1 LNYQEKSEVFWA
13 GPGAIY
19 GLEPFGVNL
28 REAGIILASCGEL
41 GKDHEKVG
49 TPGNSL
55 AYRTGTGPAAAM
67 SGTGLIHIGTSGW
80 HYDHW
85 RGPFYPENLA
95 PAEFLQFYQQKFH
108 TVEINNS
115 FYRLPSEKALI
126 DWRESVPAGF
136 IFAVKGS
143 RFITHMKKLKDP
155 EKSMAAF
162 MERLPLLGDRLGPIL
177 FQLPPRWHFNGERLG
192 NFLKVLPRD
201 YRYALELRDPS
212 WLNREAC
219 DLLREY
225 GAAFCIYELAGR
237 ISPKEVT
244 TDFAYIRLHGP
255 GGAYQGR
262 YDRKTLA
269 GWASDISAWA
279 AQGKAVFCY
288 FDNDEAGYAAQNAL
302 ELQEM
307 LGAG

>member
-1 LNYQEKSEVFWA
+1 MGSAV
-13 GPGAIY
+13 
-19 GLEPFGVNL
+19 
-28 REAGIILASCGEL
+28 
-41 GKDHEKVG
+41 
-49 TPGNSL
+49 
-55 AYRTGTGPAAAM
+55 AM
-67 SGTGLIHIGTSGW
+67 SGKGLIHIGTSGW

-95 PAEFLQFYQQKFH
+95 SGEFLEFYQQKFH

-126 DWRESVPAGF
+126 DWREAVPSGF

-155 EKSMAAF
+155 EKSIAPL
-162 MERLPLLGDRLGPIL
+162 MERIPLLGDRLGPIL
-177 FQLPPRWHFNGERLG
+177 FQLPPHWHFNGERLR
-192 NFLKVLPRD
+192 NFLRALPRE
-201 YRYALELRDPS
+201 YRYALEFRDPT
-212 WLNREAC
+212 WLNQEAC

-225 GAAFCIYELAGR
+225 GAAFCIYEFAGR

-244 TDFAYIRLHGP
+244 ADFVYIRLHGP

-262 YDRKTLA
+262 YDRLTLA
-269 GWASDISAWA
+269 GWTGAISAWT
-279 AQGKAVFCY
+279 AQGKTVYCY

-307 LGAG
+307 VGIG